1 MPRRLPTKIL
11 AATLALVACLV
22 AGLVYRARG
31 SKPRLPAQPATALPG
46 GVKTPEYGPVK
57 GPRFANANVIVI
69 TIDTLRRDHLA
80 PYGAPFETVAAS
92 RLAREGVLFEHAVS
106 QVPLTLPSHASLFTG
121 LYPPHHGVRDNGSFV
136 VSPGLMTL
144 AERFHERG
152 YRTAAFVSSY
162 IVHSRW
168 GLAQGHETYD
178 DSFDYSGL
186 ESRNLADLERPAGE
200 VVDDTLAW
208 LREPR
213 RGDRPF
219 YLWVH
224 LYDPHEPYAPPD
236 EYRRRAPTA
245 YAGEVMYAD
254 SQVERL
260 LESLDALGL
269 RRNTLIAYLADHGE
283 SLGDHGESTHG
294 IFLYGATLD
303 VPLILALPPGAEGG
317 SPALSLAGRRVRGLA
332 RLVDVTPT
340 LLDLVG
346 LPVPAGLDGTSLLPM
361 VAHEGALA
369 AAPTTIGSPVEP
381 RDTVDVS
388 SEALAGPVSYAET
401 YYPRFHY
408 SWSELFAVETG
419 RWKYVRAPRPEL
431 YDLQAD
437 PKEQRDVS
445 QQYPRIAATLSAHL
459 EAMNLLKGDEPKP
472 GKIDPETLERLQAL
486 GYVGGNDSTGQSAP
500 RRKGPRPDPKDQL
513 PLLQELVRAQALR
526 DAGRLDDAARRLEA
540 LVRKDPDNPA
550 VHLALSSVYFRLKD
564 APAAILAGRRAVELN
579 PESAIAVL
587 DLAFAYQ
594 AAGRVDEAAPG
605 FERVLELDPEN
616 IKALVNLGEIHYAR
630 GEREKALGL
639 YQRAAA
645 VAPRLAVV
653 QVNRGSI
660 ALELNRLDVA
670 EEALTKAAA
679 LGGSPPPSLHFNL
692 GVIAEQRGRPA
703 FAVREYR
710 AEVAAHPDAFKAWVN
725 LGLLERQSG
734 RTDAAVAAF
743 ERAAGAKADEM
754 AGPYLLA
761 ETLANLGHRTE
772 ALRWAEEAL
781 RRSPNEPRARELMQ
795 RLRRPPAR

>member
-1 MPRRLPTKIL
+1 MTPRTKGL
-11 AATLALVACLV
+11 AATVALVACLV
-22 AGLVYRARG
+22 AGLVYRARL
-31 SKPRLPAQPATALPG
+31 SNPAMKPTATVPPASPLPG
-46 GVKTPEYGPVK
+46 GVKSPEYAPVK
-57 GPRFANANVIVI
+57 GPRFTNANVIVI
-69 TIDTLRRDHLA
+69 SIDTLRRDHLA

-121 LYPPHHGVRDNGSFV
+121 LLPPHHGVRDNGSFV
-136 VSPGLMTL
+136 VSPGLTTL
-144 AERFHERG
+144 AERFREHG

-186 ESRNLADLERPAGE
+186 EGRNLADLERPAGA
-200 VVDDTLAW
+200 VVDRALAW

-213 RGDRPF
+213 LGDRPF

-245 YAGEVMYAD
+245 YAGEVVYAD

-260 LESLDALGL
+260 LDALDARGL
-269 RRNTLIAYLADHGE
+269 RRNTAIAYLADHGE

-294 IFLYGATLD
+294 IFLYRATLD
-303 VPLILALPPGAEGG
+303 VPLILAPPQRAGLG
-317 SPALSLAGRRVRGLA
+317 SPPLGLAGRRVGGVA

-346 LPVPAGLDGTSLLPM
+346 LAVPAGLDGTSLLPM

-369 AAPTTIGSPVEP
+369 AASTGIGSPAEP
-381 RDTVDVS
+381 EGGADVPS
-388 SEALAGPVSYAET
+388 DALAGPVAYAET

-431 YDLQAD
+431 YDRGAD
-437 PKEQRDVS
+437 PKELRDVS
-445 QQYPRIAATLSAHL
+445 SEHPRVAATLAAHL
-459 EAMNLLKGDEPKP
+459 EAMNLLKKGEEPKP
-472 GKIDPETLERLQAL
+472 GKIDPEVLERLQAL
-486 GYVGGNDSTGQSAP
+486 GYVGGAEGAAP
-500 RRKGPRPDPKDQL
+500 RRTGPPPDPKDKL
-513 PLLQELVRAQALR
+513 PLLQELLQAQGLR
-526 DAGRLDDAARRLEA
+526 DAGRLDEATRRLEE

-550 VHLALSSVYFRLKD
+550 VHLALSTVYFRRKD
-564 APAAILAGRRAVELN
+564 AGNAIAAARRAVELN
-579 PESAIAVL
+579 PDSAVSVL

-594 AAGRVDEAAPG
+594 AADRASEAATG

-616 IKALVNLGEIHYAR
+616 LKALVNLAEIHHQR
-630 GEREKALGL
+630 GEREKALDL

-645 VAPRLAVV
+645 VAPRFALV
-653 QVNRGSI
+653 QVNRGSL
-660 ALELNRLDVA
+660 ALELSRLDVA
-670 EEALTKAAA
+670 EEALSKAAA
-679 LGGSPPPSLHFNL
+679 LGGSPPSSLHFNL

-703 FAVREYR
+703 VAVREYR

-725 LGLLERQSG
+725 LGLLERQAG
-734 RTDAAVAAF
+734 RTEAAVAAF
-743 ERAAGAKADEM
+743 ERAAAAKADEM

-761 ETLANLGHRTE
+761 ETLAGLGRRTE

-781 RRSPNEPRARELMQ
+781 RRSPNEPRTQQLQQ
-795 RLRRPPAR
+795 RLSRAPAG